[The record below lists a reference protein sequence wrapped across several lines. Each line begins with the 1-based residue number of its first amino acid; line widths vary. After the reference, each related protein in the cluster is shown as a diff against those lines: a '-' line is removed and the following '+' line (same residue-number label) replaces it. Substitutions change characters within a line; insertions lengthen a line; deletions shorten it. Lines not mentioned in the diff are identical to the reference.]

1 VSRDGFE
8 EKNGAAD
15 FEPGWR
21 ERIWTIGSAAG
32 RLLETR
38 FAIFQEELS
47 AKGVALG
54 RGLAGLFLAL
64 LFAVLAGL
72 LLTALLAA
80 VFAKLFGSA
89 VLGILATFVLY
100 LAVAGVAGWLGVR
113 ALSKMRPFE
122 FPETR
127 REVDRDLDA
136 IKRAAGV
143 GQRRGPDETEPEEPR
158 LPPDR
163 GSTEESAIEMEARL
177 REGAG

>member
-1 VSRDGFE
+1 VRRDDIE
-8 EKNGAAD
+8 EEEGAAP

-21 ERIWTIGSAAG
+21 ERLWTIGSAAG

-38 FAIFQEELS
+38 LAIFREELA
-47 AKGVALG
+47 AKGGALG

-64 LFAVLAGL
+64 LFAILTGL

-80 VFAKLFGSA
+80 LFAKLFGSA

-100 LAVAGVAGWLGVR
+100 LAVTGVAGWLGVR
-113 ALSKMRPFE
+113 ALSRMRPFE

-127 REVDRDLDA
+127 REVDLDLDA

-143 GQRRGPDETEPEEPR
+143 GQRRGPDETGPEKPR
-158 LPPDR
+158 IPDR
-163 GSTEESAIEMEARL
+163 ASPDESAIEMEARL